1 MTEEKIDICPNNP
14 DVIQVPWEFED
25 GPSAPD
31 VQVFGSDN
39 GQYATYR
46 IKSEDHTLGNALRW
60 VLSSNRKV
68 DLAAYTIPH
77 PHTDAMNL
85 RIQAKTGHDA
95 SELLI
100 QGCDTLGK
108 ICKHMEKEYARAL
121 QEYQDKH
128 KGKSN
133 NEMKNDSFDIND
145 DQYGNDNANDND
157 NSINDSPD
165 IDITTTK
172 NTQSSSNQKK
182 KKKDK
187 RDKRGKNR
195 KKSKKHIAVEA
206 DEQDD
211 NDNDDFTMT

>member
-1 MTEEKIDICPNNP
+1 MSDEKIDICPNNP
-14 DVIQVPWEFED
+14 DVIQVPWEFKD

-46 IKSEDHTLGNALRW
+46 IKSEDHTLGNAVRW

-85 RIQAKTGHDA
+85 RIQAKTGHEA

-100 QGCDTLGK
+100 EGCATLQS
-108 ICKHMEKEYARAL
+108 ICQHMQKEYTRAL
-121 QEYQDKH
+121 QEYEKNN
-128 KGKSN
+128 SN
-133 NEMKNDSFDIND
+133 EKKNDEFDIDDNDANENDNVIAD
-145 DQYGNDNANDND
+145 DQDV
-157 NSINDSPD
+157 D
-165 IDITTTK
+165 ILTTK
-172 NTQSSSNQKK
+172 KTESKKAKEKKK

-187 RDKRGKNR
+187 KKKIKKRITVKT
-195 KKSKKHIAVEA
+195 E
-206 DEQDD
+206 D
-211 NDNDDFTMT
+211 NDNNNDEDDLAMT